1 MDIVWLVV
9 LSLLTVLLLWRIP
22 NTIWTY
28 YRRCKLLR
36 PVPGWPTHWLY
47 GNLHQINED
56 DYWIQSF
63 QYVTKNKYK
72 ISKEWF
78 GPTIACVNIHH
89 PEVLKSVM
97 KSPKAK
103 DMYSLLEPWL
113 GQGLLVSDGK
123 RWARNRRLLT
133 GAFHFDILKPY
144 IQVYNECTDILIN
157 KWMGHVT
164 NGEPVLVYKT
174 ISQLTL
180 DILLRCSFS
189 YNSHCQEQEEALPY
203 IKAVNTLNEL
213 TLKRFLS
220 LFLSI
225 LSDNI
230 YFYCTPQGWKY
241 KQALKI
247 VHGHAEKVIRE
258 RKISLG
264 LEGIS
269 AGMKV
274 NMEDVLS
281 TARKG
286 HKYLDFLDILLTARD
301 EDGCGLTD
309 SEIRCEVDTFMFEGH
324 DTTAHGLSWTLYCLA
339 KYPEHQEKC
348 REEINEVLGNR
359 DYLEYEDLSKLKY
372 TQWCIKESLR
382 LYPPVYSLLRKLEE
396 DTNLAGYLIP
406 KNTLL
411 ELRFL
416 NIHRNP
422 EFWKDPE
429 VFDPLRFHPDNIE
442 HQHPYAYVPFSAG
455 PRNCIGQN
463 FAMNEERVVIASII
477 RKLKLS
483 LVKEHAVE
491 VYPKLLLGFRN
502 DIKLLMEII

>member
-1 MDIVWLVV
+1 MDVVWLVV

-63 QYVTKNKYK
+63 QYVTKNKHK

-164 NGEPVLVYKT
+164 SGEPVLVYKT
-174 ISQLTL
+174 VSQLTL

-220 LFLSI
+220 VFLSI

-258 RKISLG
+258 RKKSLG

-274 NMEDVLS
+274 NMKDVLS

-286 HKYLDFLDILLTARD
+286 RKYLDFLDILLTSRD

-348 REEINEVLGNR
+348 REEINEILGNR
-359 DYLEYEDLSKLKY
+359 EYLEYEDLSKLKY

-382 LYPPVYSLLRKLEE
+382 LHPPVYIILRQLTE
-396 DTNLAGYLIP
+396 DTELAGYLIP
-406 KNTLL
+406 KESYLTVRL
-411 ELRFL
+411 F

-477 RKLKLS
+477 RKFKLRLVVGHEVETNFGILLHLKNDVKLS
-483 LVKEHAVE
+483 IETV
-491 VYPKLLLGFRN
+491 
-502 DIKLLMEII
+502 